1 MSPHSSGYVLCDA
14 TGCLFW
20 NISARAAAL
29 LDLVL
34 AAANRLNLVK
44 QTNFI
49 LQVGSYLKHR
59 VYPFAGIIK

>member
-1 MSPHSSGYVLCDA
+1 MSLCDA

-20 NISARAAAL
+20 NRSASAATL

-34 AAANRLNLVK
+34 AAANHLNLVK

-59 VYPFAGIIK
+59 VDPCAGIIK